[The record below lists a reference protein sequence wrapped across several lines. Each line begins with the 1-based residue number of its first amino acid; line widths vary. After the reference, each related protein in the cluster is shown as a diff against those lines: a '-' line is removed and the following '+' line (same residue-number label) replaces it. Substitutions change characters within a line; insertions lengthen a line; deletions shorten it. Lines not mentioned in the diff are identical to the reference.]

1 MYGRILRS
9 LTETGRAK
17 ERVKNYYHD
26 LKTQKREVHM
36 NRETES
42 IAKNSIFRYR
52 SANHRRLE

>member
-1 MYGRILRS
+1 MYGRILRP
-9 LTETGRAK
+9 LTKKDRAK

-36 NRETES
+36 NRETEN
-42 IAKNSIFRYR
+42 ITKNSIFRYR